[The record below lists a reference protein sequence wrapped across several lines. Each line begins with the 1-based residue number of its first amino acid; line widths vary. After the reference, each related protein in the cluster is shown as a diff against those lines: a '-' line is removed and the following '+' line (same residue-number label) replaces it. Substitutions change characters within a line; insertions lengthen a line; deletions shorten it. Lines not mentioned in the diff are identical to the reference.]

1 PSRLPDLFAGQPVT
15 IAGRYRGAGNRTV
28 VLRALDA
35 DGEKWAGEVLAVC
48 EEKAPLEKV
57 WGRGRVRELED
68 RYAVQSGARAQLER
82 EIVSASVRCGGLSGF
97 TAYGAVD
104 RAEVVNLGGES
115 KKVTQ
120 AVESPAGWGEA
131 EPMAAQVAAPG
142 AAGSRTLSG
151 GFDLRAAQA
160 EAAGGAARK

>member
-28 VLRALDA
+28 VSRALDA

-82 EIVSASVRCGGLSGF
+82 EIVTTSLRCGVLSRF
-97 TAYGAVD
+97 TAYVAVD
-104 RAEVVNLGGES
+104 RAEVVNPGRES
-115 KKVTQ
+115 EKVTQ
-120 AVESPAGWGEA
+120 AVE
-131 EPMAAQVAAPG
+131 G
-142 AAGSRTLSG
+142 AAGRG
-151 GFDLRAAQA
+151 GG
-160 EAAGGAARK
+160 EGGAAGGVG